1 MSKPAPVQVEQR
13 LSYSETWPF
22 WRWYGSQE
30 WSQYLRANVLLRD
43 TQELAC
49 HIHPSPL
56 GDTGRVCHLPRKRT
70 TGRHLVDFCPTMVWG
85 NLFWHLSHQ
94 AQVEDCGLEWLNNPF
109 IRITCILP
117 WHLWYRT
124 LLLMAWIVVY
134 LLMEQPWTEL
144 SADTDLDTTDASFCT
159 SPHSVQKGG
168 SVRNGLSYH
177 SVRSQWWRTE
187 SSARAWRR
195 KNKLPSQSRRNSW
208 LKHKCL
214 RQSLQDEAESS
225 SNGSGV
231 GHRHAEHTSP
241 TITNHALRYGHTLSP
256 DRSTSKSSVSS
267 SSAITVLMSALTS
280 VLFCSVRWLLQ

>member
-1 MSKPAPVQVEQR
+1 M
-13 LSYSETWPF
+13 
-22 WRWYGSQE
+22 
-30 WSQYLRANVLLRD
+30 
-43 TQELAC
+43 
-49 HIHPSPL
+49 
-56 GDTGRVCHLPRKRT
+56 
-70 TGRHLVDFCPTMVWG
+70 
-85 NLFWHLSHQ
+85 
-94 AQVEDCGLEWLNNPF
+94 
-109 IRITCILP
+109 P

-231 GHRHAEHTSP
+231 GHRHTEHTSP

-280 VLFCSVRWLLQ
+280 VLFCSVLLGDYCSRAVYHLPKTSHDLSLTAGIPSSMTASVSIHFLCLLTSRPLISKSRFLSISIARICAWLGFLLSVRPEH